1 VQKSDF
7 QEKSQKILQKSYFT
21 RRHMEP
27 EYETKMGQ
35 EGTTPPGGVMR
46 HGVDDVSHRPVRNPK
61 RKV

>member
-7 QEKSQKILQKSYFT
+7 QEKSQKILQNSYFT

-27 EYETKMGQ
+27 EYETERGQ
-35 EGTTPPGGVMR
+35 EGTTPPGGMGDGAILR
-46 HGVDDVSHRPVRNPK
+46 HPVGNPK